1 MFFGLDSTLMTY
13 VFGAAMSAMAVAAY
27 YMTKKGAPSLGLSQA
42 DLQHVAKGI
51 IKGTLHDDDLD
62 NILQCISDPKQ
73 IVDDFEFA
81 IANFSK
87 KDMEMTDVMASLTK
101 IGMSVKKLADAAKEC
116 DNEITKRELQ
126 ILQKMIGKFQD
137 PKTFAYEM
145 GTNIVINGVD
155 IYREMSAA
163 YTNYLAKEYES
174 FGRDIG
180 VSLALIF
187 IGASDAAKM
196 NPGAAKVMESMAGME
211 LYPQITDSMYK
222 SEDNTQWLEYLGRI
236 ADEDEPHLPNYNV
249 MLANLAQNPQPAVVL
264 DADSYMQ
271 LINLMSKQNQNGY
284 LY

>member
-1 MFFGLDSTLMTY
+1 MFFGLDQTLMTY

-27 YMTKKGAPSLGLSQA
+27 YMTKKGAPSLGLTQE
-42 DLQHVAKGI
+42 DLQSVAKGI
-51 IKGTLHDDDLD
+51 IKGTLHDDDLS
-62 NILQCISDPKQ
+62 NIMQCISDPKQ
-73 IVDDFEFA
+73 VVDDFEFA
-81 IANFSK
+81 ISNFSK

-101 IGMSVKKLADAAKEC
+101 IGMSVKKLAAAAKEC
-116 DNEITKRELQ
+116 DNEVTKREFE
-126 ILQKMIGKFQD
+126 ILQKMVSRFSD

-163 YTNYLAKEYES
+163 YTNYLGKDYES

-187 IGASDAAKM
+187 IGASDAAKA
-196 NPGAAKVMESMAGME
+196 NPGAAKVMESMAQME
-211 LYPQITDSMYK
+211 TYPSITDSYNNK
-222 SEDNTQWLEYLGRI
+222 DNTKWLQYLGQI
-236 ADEDEPHLPNYNV
+236 ADEDEPLQDYNV
-249 MLANLAQNPQPAVVL
+249 MLANLAYNGAPTIVMDKNQYV
-264 DADSYMQ
+264 Q